1 MPSHTPGAL
10 DFNGRPP
17 TLPDPTRRQA
27 ALETI
32 ERNMITLQGPMVLKQ
47 GFMGVVPRLPI
58 FVENVTNPNE
68 TFG

>member
-1 MPSHTPGAL
+1 
-10 DFNGRPP
+10 
-17 TLPDPTRRQA
+17 
-27 ALETI
+27 
-32 ERNMITLQGPMVLKQ
+32 MITLQGPMVLKQ